1 MNYILEIRIEFI
13 IKIMRKNY
21 RILSLITLY
30 VGIVFTY
37 LILIFLQVEN
47 VPVYIFLTIGS
58 VAVLST
64 GTIYTVVQSSST
76 HIVKMKGKKPF
87 PKQKSVKKK
96 TSALLEDYFDAMPLI
111 DNYANAI
118 ESFEEIE
125 SMDDYIFTIFSK
137 EQIAKIDLLGLS
149 KMDKIFFI
157 REMLYFD
164 DSERKQLIEDMLET
178 KSLTE
183 EQVIYNPPL
192 HTIGMDEKIRVYV
205 RSLVESGEKTKI
217 LIIDPS
223 ELVSIIKE
231 KVGILFD
238 YNLEDFLLSSGG
250 ILLKE
255 TLLIEDYAIDDD
267 NEIALIPSRKK
278 KK

>member
-1 MNYILEIRIEFI
+1 
-13 IKIMRKNY
+13 MRKNF
-21 RILSLITLY
+21 RVLSLITLY
-30 VGIVFTY
+30 VGIAFVY

-47 VPVYIFLTIGS
+47 VPVYLFLTIGS

-64 GTIYTVVQSSST
+64 STIYTVVQSKNT
-76 HIVKMKGKKPF
+76 PIVKMKDIKSF
-87 PKQKSVKKK
+87 PKQKLSKKK
-96 TSALLEDYFDAMPLI
+96 ISSALLEDYFDAMPLI
-111 DNYANAI
+111 DKYANAM

-157 REMLYFD
+157 REMLYFNAY
-164 DSERKQLIEDMLET
+164 ERKQLIEDMLET

-192 HTIGMDEKIRVYV
+192 QTIGMDEKVRVYI
-205 RSLVESGEKTKI
+205 RSLVEPGEKTKI
-217 LIIDPS
+217 LIIETS
-223 ELVSIIKE
+223 ELVSVIKE

-238 YNLEDFLLSSGG
+238 YNLEGFLLSSGG
-250 ILLKE
+250 ILLDE
-255 TLLIEDYAIDDD
+255 TLLIKDYAIDDD
-267 NEIALIPSRKK
+267 DEIALIPSRKK
-278 KK
+278 

>member
-1 MNYILEIRIEFI
+1 
-13 IKIMRKNY
+13 MRKNY
-21 RILSLITLY
+21 RILSLIALY
-30 VGIVFTY
+30 VEIAFIY
-37 LILIFLQVEN
+37 LILFFLKVEN

-76 HIVKMKGKKPF
+76 HIVKMKSKKSF
-87 PKQKSVKKK
+87 PKQKPVKKK

-111 DNYANAI
+111 DKYANAI

-149 KMDKIFFI
+149 KMDKIFFL
-157 REMLYFD
+157 REMLYFEPD
-164 DSERKQLIEDMLET
+164 ERKQLIDDMLET

-192 HTIGMDEKIRVYV
+192 HTIVMDEKVRVYI
-205 RSLVESGEKTKI
+205 RSLVEPGEKIKI
-217 LIIDPS
+217 LIIETS
-223 ELVSIIKE
+223 EIVSVIKE

-250 ILLKE
+250 ILLDE
-255 TLLIEDYAIDDD
+255 TLLIEDYFVDDD
-267 NEIALIPSRKK
+267 DEIALIPSRKK
-278 KK
+278 